1 MLRRTAGFGII
12 PKMLAARRTYPAQAD
27 SQWRPPCA
35 AFAHRRTRGEARLQS
50 RQISRRRSD
59 SDRTQIRRVRFQTS
73 NPLDDRRP
81 ITVAWTAV
89 SVPAALLLAALLAA
103 LVSVFVAPYRPRHGP
118 SAAGAVK

>member
-50 RQISRRRSD
+50 RQVFPPPMGLRSHPD
-59 SDRTQIRRVRFQTS
+59 QARALS
-73 NPLDDRRP
+73 NQ
-81 ITVAWTAV
+81 
-89 SVPAALLLAALLAA
+89 
-103 LVSVFVAPYRPRHGP
+103 
-118 SAAGAVK
+118 